1 MLTVLSRYASRTII
15 VSSLARVRSGAVS
28 MRPAPGGPEGSASDA
43 TRPGRPVA
51 DLNAAGR
58 QVHACPLGLCL
69 RLGEQLVVAQV
80 RVLRRGQHDLGALAV
95 RPVCRAIRGLHGVL
109 SGQGV
114 LYATLGVR
122 QRPRAASTRA
132 TEPRRTSISRASA
145 RGRTRRWQAR
155 TWRSISSAVAPW
167 FRYSATARANV
178 RTGRSPRLLLQ
189 RTQAVTRF
197 AG

>member
-1 MLTVLSRYASRTII
+1 SRDW
-15 VSSLARVRSGAVS
+15 SSDVCSS
-28 MRPAPGGPEGSASDA
+28 
-43 TRPGRPVA
+43 
-51 DLNAAGR
+51 
-58 QVHACPLGLCL
+58 
-69 RLGEQLVVAQV
+69 
-80 RVLRRGQHDLGALAV
+80 DLGAVLRDADLGGD
-95 RPVCRAIRGLHGVL
+95 RRGGLHGAL

-122 QRPRAASTRA
+122 QRPRAASPRA
-132 TEPRRTSISRASA
+132 TGPRRASISRASA

-197 AG
+197 AGSFVPPLLWGRTWSSASCAPSSTEWPHQAQASPSRR